1 MNKFLIIVLVA
12 AVFSACSDA
21 QTQSRPTG
29 RPSRPTDAAGNL
41 VSGRPPRPTDS
52 AGNPVSGRPPRPT
65 DAAGNPVSGRPPR
78 PTVDAKYRRTK
89 TTTAETTAAVDAKYR
104 RPTVAGKAYNRG

>member
-21 QTQSRPTG
+21 QIQSRPTG

-41 VSGRPPRPTDS
+41 VSGRPPRPTDA
-52 AGNPVSGRPPRPT
+52 AGNTVSGRPSRPT
-65 DAAGNPVSGRPPR
+65 IA
-78 PTVDAKYRRTK
+78 AKYRKPK
-89 TTTAETTAAVDAKYR
+89 TTTAVPTAAVDAKYR
-104 RPTVAGKAYNRG
+104 KPVAG

>member
-21 QTQSRPTG
+21 QIQSRPTG

-41 VSGRPPRPTDS
+41 VSGRPPRPTDA
-52 AGNPVSGRPPRPT
+52 AGNLVSGRPPRPT
-65 DAAGNPVSGRPPR
+65 DAAGNTVSGRPSR
-78 PTVDAKYRRTK
+78 PTIAAKYRKPK
-89 TTTAETTAAVDAKYR
+89 TTTAVPTAAVDAKYR
-104 RPTVAGKAYNRG
+104 KPVAG